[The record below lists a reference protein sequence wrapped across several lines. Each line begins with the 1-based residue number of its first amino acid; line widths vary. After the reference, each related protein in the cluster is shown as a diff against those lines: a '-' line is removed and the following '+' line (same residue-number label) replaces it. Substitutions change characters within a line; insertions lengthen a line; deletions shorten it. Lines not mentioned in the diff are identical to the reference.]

1 MRMHCISV
9 LDMFSLI
16 DTAFAS
22 SSGGFATASAGGGG
36 GYYG

>member
-9 LDMFSLI
+9 LDMFPLI

-22 SSGGFATASAGGGG
+22 SSGGFATASAGSGG